1 MEYEKLKE
9 KVKNLGFRV
18 TKDVKGKRVKL
29 SKKELMAKLP
39 KKTSLENQAKSA
51 KKFIKVCKMVLK
63 EAEPTQPRAPRVV
76 RQPVRV
82 SPRRVAHLHLLLH
95 HHHQRTHAP
104 LSWPILGLI
113 SSDAVSRT
121 PKSYFIYTLSQP
133 FSLDQYTL

>member
-82 SPRRVAHLHLLLH
+82 SPRRVAPPPPPPPPPPKNARAALMADLRANLK
-95 HHHQRTHAP
+95 RR
-104 LSWPILGLI
+104 GL
-113 SSDAVSRT
+113 ANT
-121 PKSYFIYTLSQP
+121 
-133 FSLDQYTL
+133 

>member
-29 SKKELMAKLP
+29 TKKELMAKLP
-39 KKTSLENQAKSA
+39 KKIKGEPSLENQAKSA

-63 EAEPTQPRAPRVV
+63 EAEPNQPRM

-82 SPRRVAHLHLLLH
+82 SPRRIA
-95 HHHQRTHAP
+95 AP
-104 LSWPILGLI
+104 MAPPPPRPMSLNPRAALMADLKANLKKRGL
-113 SSDAVSRT
+113 ANN
-121 PKSYFIYTLSQP
+121 
-133 FSLDQYTL
+133 